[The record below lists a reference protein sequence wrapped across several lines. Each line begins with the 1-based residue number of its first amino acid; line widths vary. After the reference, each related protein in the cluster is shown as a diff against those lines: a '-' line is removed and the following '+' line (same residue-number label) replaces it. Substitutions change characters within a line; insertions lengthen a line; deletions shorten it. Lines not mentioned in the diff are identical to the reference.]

1 MSTENIAFGV
11 FATFGNPNGFVQ
23 IIKLKEKI
31 ITLDTYDLRGDG
43 VIMKVNEEVYAI
55 KKGKIKN
62 DRNDGVEQN
71 CISFLKYSYAREK
84 ESSREGSC
92 IGASV
97 VCINEVP
104 NMGELKEVLDNLHK
118 NLVENPHNIKD
129 GVIEVKHSD
138 DFKYENPEV
147 KFQKPKRKIVDLEI
161 DFWTKNKNIACY
173 ISPTPENMDKILSEL
188 LGVYDGIYIGSAKA
202 TMESIANKKKIEVK
216 EGKGVDELIDKVQKE
231 KEEEYNKQKDNLNN
245 KLKKIERI
253 VEVYSSLSGQW
264 NKSIKVTYLKELRNA
279 LDIIYKE
286 HKNQEEIKVN
296 ENKTKYEN
304 AQKKISEIVQKEKEE
319 YNKQKDNLN
328 NKLKKIER
336 IVEVYSFLSG
346 KGNKSIKVTYL
357 EDLRNA
363 LDTIYKEHKN
373 QEEINVNENKT
384 KYENAQK
391 EICEKIKPFEE
402 SELLPRR
409 QQDRIIKEVEEVIN
423 KLNTDNA
430 VAEKKQ
436 TYHSS
441 SPKMGINN
449 KNLKFSYN
457 HSRNNN
463 IDYDH
468 SRNNNDDDHYSDK
481 GKSYTILGIAIV
493 VLIGVV
499 MYYFLDLNPFKN
511 NEQESEVPSEQPQPN
526 NRSIERKITSIGT
539 KNNEKEQNE
548 QSQLDEDKSGKDVLF
563 LDNSKRDTLVK
574 KQFAGKSD
582 YDIDYIVER
591 IKADRPGDIQC
602 FKFKD
607 EEYKKVLKENNKD
620 IIKDDKIN
628 NKDIKNIKIPICK
641 KK

>member
-23 IIKLKEKI
+23 TIKLKEKI

-62 DRNDGVEQN
+62 DRNDGVEQK

-118 NLVENPHNIKD
+118 NFVENPHNIKN

-138 DFKYENPEV
+138 DFKYKKPEV

-173 ISPTPENMDKILSEL
+173 ISPTSENMDKILSEL
-188 LGVYDGIYIGSAKA
+188 LGVYDGIYIGSAKE
-202 TMESIANKKKIEVK
+202 TMKSIANKKKIEVK

-231 KEEEYNKQKDNLNN
+231 K
-245 KLKKIERI
+245 
-253 VEVYSSLSGQW
+253 
-264 NKSIKVTYLKELRNA
+264 
-279 LDIIYKE
+279 
-286 HKNQEEIKVN
+286 
-296 ENKTKYEN
+296 
-304 AQKKISEIVQKEKEE
+304 KEE
-319 YNKQKDNLN
+319 YNKQKDDLN
-328 NKLKKIER
+328 NKREKIER
-336 IVEVYSFLSG
+336 IVDAYSFLSG

-391 EICEKIKPFEE
+391 EIREKIKPFEE

-441 SPKMGINN
+441 SPKTGINN
-449 KNLKFSYN
+449 KNQNFSYN
-457 HSRNNN
+457 YSRNNN

-582 YDIDYIVER
+582 YYIDYIVKR

-602 FKFKD
+602 FED

>member
-11 FATFGNPNGFVQ
+11 FAAFGNPNGFVQ
-23 IIKLKEKI
+23 TIKLKEKI

-43 VIMKVNEEVYAI
+43 VMKVNEEVYAI

-84 ESSREGSC
+84 DSSREGSC

-104 NMGELKEVLDNLHK
+104 NMGELKEVLDSLHK
-118 NLVENPHNIKD
+118 NLVENPHNIKN

-138 DFKYENPEV
+138 DFKYKKPEV

-231 KEEEYNKQKDNLNN
+231 K
-245 KLKKIERI
+245 
-253 VEVYSSLSGQW
+253 
-264 NKSIKVTYLKELRNA
+264 
-279 LDIIYKE
+279 
-286 HKNQEEIKVN
+286 
-296 ENKTKYEN
+296 
-304 AQKKISEIVQKEKEE
+304 KEE

-336 IVEVYSFLSG
+336 ILEVYSSLSG

-357 EDLRNA
+357 EELRNA
-363 LDTIYKEHKN
+363 LDTICKEHKN
-373 QEEINVNENKT
+373 QEEINVDENKT
-384 KYENAQK
+384 KYENAQN
-391 EICEKIKPFEE
+391 EISEKIKPFKE
-402 SELLPRR
+402 SELLPQR

-441 SPKMGINN
+441 SPKTGINN
-449 KNLKFSYN
+449 KNQNFSYN
-457 HSRNNN
+457 YSRNNN

-468 SRNNNDDDHYSDK
+468 SRNNNNDDDHYSDK

-493 VLIGVV
+493 AVVLIGVV
-499 MYYFLDLNPFKN
+499 MYCFPDLNPFKN

-602 FKFKD
+602 FED

>member
-1 MSTENIAFGV
+1 MSTENIALGV
-11 FATFGNPNGFVQ
+11 FAAFGNPNGFVQ
-23 IIKLKEKI
+23 TIKLKEKI

-43 VIMKVNEEVYAI
+43 VMKVNEEVYAI

-84 ESSREGSC
+84 DSSREGSC

-138 DFKYENPEV
+138 DFKYKKPEV

-173 ISPTPENMDKILSEL
+173 ISPTSENMDKILSEL
-188 LGVYDGIYIGSAKA
+188 LGVYDGIYIGSAKE
-202 TMESIANKKKIEVK
+202 TMKSIANKKKIEVK

-231 KEEEYNKQKDNLNN
+231 K
-245 KLKKIERI
+245 
-253 VEVYSSLSGQW
+253 
-264 NKSIKVTYLKELRNA
+264 
-279 LDIIYKE
+279 
-286 HKNQEEIKVN
+286 
-296 ENKTKYEN
+296 
-304 AQKKISEIVQKEKEE
+304 KEE

-328 NKLKKIER
+328 NKREKIER
-336 IVEVYSFLSG
+336 IVDAYSFLSG

-391 EICEKIKPFEE
+391 EIREKIKPFEE

-441 SPKMGINN
+441 SPKTGINN
-449 KNLKFSYN
+449 KNQNFSYN
-457 HSRNNN
+457 YSRN
-463 IDYDH
+463 
-468 SRNNNDDDHYSDK
+468 NNNDDDHYSDK

-499 MYYFLDLNPFKN
+499 MFYFLDLNHFKN
-511 NEQESEVPSEQPQPN
+511 NEQESEVLIEQPQPN
-526 NRSIERKITSIGT
+526 NRSFEKNITSIKT
-539 KNNEKEQNE
+539 ENNEKEQNE
-548 QSQLDEDKSGKDVLF
+548 QSQLDEGKSGKDVLF

-602 FKFKD
+602 FED

>member
-1 MSTENIAFGV
+1 MSTENIALGV
-11 FATFGNPNGFVQ
+11 FAAFGNPNGFVQ
-23 IIKLKEKI
+23 TIKLKEKI

-43 VIMKVNEEVYAI
+43 VMKVNEEVYAI

-84 ESSREGSC
+84 DSSREGSC

-138 DFKYENPEV
+138 DFKYKKPEV

-161 DFWTKNKNIACY
+161 DFRTKNKNIACY
-173 ISPTPENMDKILSEL
+173 ISPTSENMDKILSEL

-253 VEVYSSLSGQW
+253 VEVYSSLSGKW
-264 NKSIKVTYLKELRNA
+264 NKSIKVTYL
-279 LDIIYKE
+279 
-286 HKNQEEIKVN
+286 EE
-296 ENKTKYEN
+296 
-304 AQKKISEIVQKEKEE
+304 
-319 YNKQKDNLN
+319 
-328 NKLKKIER
+328 
-336 IVEVYSFLSG
+336 
-346 KGNKSIKVTYL
+346 
-357 EDLRNA
+357 LRNA

-391 EICEKIKPFEE
+391 EIREKIKPFKE

-409 QQDRIIKEVEEVIN
+409 QQYRIIKEVEEVIN

-449 KNLKFSYN
+449 KKPNFSYN
-457 HSRNNN
+457 YSRNNN
-463 IDYDH
+463 T
-468 SRNNNDDDHYSDK
+468 DDDHYSDK
-481 GKSYTILGIAIV
+481 DKSYTILGIAIV

-499 MYYFLDLNPFKN
+499 MFYFLDLNPFKN
-511 NEQESEVPSEQPQPN
+511 NEQESEVLSEQPQPN
-526 NRSIERKITSIGT
+526 NRSFEKNITSIKT
-539 KNNEKEQNE
+539 ENNEKEQNE
-548 QSQLDEDKSGKDVLF
+548 QSQLDEGKSGKDVLF

-602 FKFKD
+602 FED

>member
-23 IIKLKEKI
+23 TIKLKEKI

-118 NLVENPHNIKD
+118 NLVETPHNIKN

-138 DFKYENPEV
+138 EFKYKKPEV

-173 ISPTPENMDKILSEL
+173 ISPTSENMDKILSEL
-188 LGVYDGIYIGSAKA
+188 LGVYDGIYIGSAKE
-202 TMESIANKKKIEVK
+202 TMKSIANKKKIEVK

-231 KEEEYNKQKDNLNN
+231 K
-245 KLKKIERI
+245 
-253 VEVYSSLSGQW
+253 
-264 NKSIKVTYLKELRNA
+264 
-279 LDIIYKE
+279 
-286 HKNQEEIKVN
+286 
-296 ENKTKYEN
+296 
-304 AQKKISEIVQKEKEE
+304 KEE

-328 NKLKKIER
+328 NKREKIER
-336 IVEVYSFLSG
+336 IVDAYSFLSG

-373 QEEINVNENKT
+373 QEEINVDENKT
-384 KYENAQK
+384 KYKNAQN
-391 EICEKIKPFEE
+391 EISEKIKPFKE

-409 QQDRIIKEVEEVIN
+409 QQNRIIKEVEEVIN

-468 SRNNNDDDHYSDK
+468 SRNNNNDDDHYSDK

-563 LDNSKRDTLVK
+563 LDNSKRDILVK
-574 KQFAGKSD
+574 KQFFTNQSD
-582 YDIDYIVER
+582 YDIDYIVKR

-602 FKFKD
+602 FED

>member
-23 IIKLKEKI
+23 TIKLKEKI

-118 NLVENPHNIKD
+118 NLVENPHNIKN

-138 DFKYENPEV
+138 DFKYEKPEV

-173 ISPTPENMDKILSEL
+173 ISPTSENMDKILSEL
-188 LGVYDGIYIGSAKA
+188 LGVYDGIYIGSAKE
-202 TMESIANKKKIEVK
+202 TMKSIANKKKIEVK

-231 KEEEYNKQKDNLNN
+231 K
-245 KLKKIERI
+245 
-253 VEVYSSLSGQW
+253 
-264 NKSIKVTYLKELRNA
+264 
-279 LDIIYKE
+279 
-286 HKNQEEIKVN
+286 
-296 ENKTKYEN
+296 
-304 AQKKISEIVQKEKEE
+304 KEE
-319 YNKQKDNLN
+319 YNKQKDDLN
-328 NKLKKIER
+328 NKREKIER
-336 IVEVYSFLSG
+336 IVDAYSFLSG

-373 QEEINVNENKT
+373 QEEINVDENKT
-384 KYENAQK
+384 KYKNAQN
-391 EICEKIKPFEE
+391 EISEKIKPFKE

-441 SPKMGINN
+441 SPKTGINN
-449 KNLKFSYN
+449 KNQNFSYN
-457 HSRNNN
+457 YSRNNN

-468 SRNNNDDDHYSDK
+468 SRNNNNDDDHYSDK

-493 VLIGVV
+493 AVVLIGVV
-499 MYYFLDLNPFKN
+499 MYCFPDLNPFKN

-602 FKFKD
+602 FED

>member
-23 IIKLKEKI
+23 TIKLKEKI

-43 VIMKVNEEVYAI
+43 VMKVNEEVYAI

-84 ESSREGSC
+84 DSSREGSC

-118 NLVENPHNIKD
+118 NLIENPHNIKN

-138 DFKYENPEV
+138 DFKYKKPEV

-173 ISPTPENMDKILSEL
+173 ISPTSENMDKILSEL
-188 LGVYDGIYIGSAKA
+188 LGVYDGIYIGSAKE
-202 TMESIANKKKIEVK
+202 TMKSIANKKKIEVK

-231 KEEEYNKQKDNLNN
+231 K
-245 KLKKIERI
+245 
-253 VEVYSSLSGQW
+253 
-264 NKSIKVTYLKELRNA
+264 
-279 LDIIYKE
+279 
-286 HKNQEEIKVN
+286 
-296 ENKTKYEN
+296 
-304 AQKKISEIVQKEKEE
+304 KEE
-319 YNKQKDNLN
+319 YNKQKDDLN
-328 NKLKKIER
+328 NKREKIER
-336 IVEVYSFLSG
+336 IVDAYSFLSG

-402 SELLPRR
+402 SELLPQR

-441 SPKMGINN
+441 SPKTGINN
-449 KNLKFSYN
+449 KNQNFSYN
-457 HSRNNN
+457 YSRNNN

-468 SRNNNDDDHYSDK
+468 SRNNNNDDDHYSDK

-493 VLIGVV
+493 AVVLIGVV
-499 MYYFLDLNPFKN
+499 MYCFPDLNPFKN

-602 FKFKD
+602 FED

>member
-23 IIKLKEKI
+23 TIKLKEKI

-118 NLVENPHNIKD
+118 NLVENPHNIKN

-138 DFKYENPEV
+138 DFKYKKPEV

-173 ISPTPENMDKILSEL
+173 ISPTSENMDKILSEL
-188 LGVYDGIYIGSAKA
+188 LGVYDGIYIGSAKE
-202 TMESIANKKKIEVK
+202 TMKSIANKKKIEVK

-231 KEEEYNKQKDNLNN
+231 K
-245 KLKKIERI
+245 
-253 VEVYSSLSGQW
+253 
-264 NKSIKVTYLKELRNA
+264 
-279 LDIIYKE
+279 
-286 HKNQEEIKVN
+286 
-296 ENKTKYEN
+296 
-304 AQKKISEIVQKEKEE
+304 KEE

-328 NKLKKIER
+328 NKREKIER
-336 IVEVYSFLSG
+336 IVDAYSFLSG
-346 KGNKSIKVTYL
+346 KGNKSITVTDL
-357 EDLRNA
+357 EDVRNA

-391 EICEKIKPFEE
+391 EIREKIKPFEE

-423 KLNTDNA
+423 KLNTDNDL
-430 VAEKKQ
+430 AEKKQ
-436 TYHSS
+436 NYQSS
-441 SPKMGINN
+441 SHINGINN
-449 KNLKFSYN
+449 
-457 HSRNNN
+457 
-463 IDYDH
+463 
-468 SRNNNDDDHYSDK
+468 
-481 GKSYTILGIAIV
+481 
-493 VLIGVV
+493 
-499 MYYFLDLNPFKN
+499 
-511 NEQESEVPSEQPQPN
+511 
-526 NRSIERKITSIGT
+526 
-539 KNNEKEQNE
+539 
-548 QSQLDEDKSGKDVLF
+548 
-563 LDNSKRDTLVK
+563 
-574 KQFAGKSD
+574 
-582 YDIDYIVER
+582 
-591 IKADRPGDIQC
+591 
-602 FKFKD
+602 
-607 EEYKKVLKENNKD
+607 
-620 IIKDDKIN
+620 
-628 NKDIKNIKIPICK
+628 
-641 KK
+641 

>member
-23 IIKLKEKI
+23 TIKLKEKI

-43 VIMKVNEEVYAI
+43 VMKVNEEVYAI

-84 ESSREGSC
+84 DSSREGSC

-118 NLVENPHNIKD
+118 NLVENPHNIKN

-138 DFKYENPEV
+138 DFKYKKPEV

-173 ISPTPENMDKILSEL
+173 ISPTSENMDKILSEL
-188 LGVYDGIYIGSAKA
+188 LGVYDGIYIGSAKE
-202 TMESIANKKKIEVK
+202 TMKSIANKKKIEVK

-231 KEEEYNKQKDNLNN
+231 K
-245 KLKKIERI
+245 
-253 VEVYSSLSGQW
+253 
-264 NKSIKVTYLKELRNA
+264 
-279 LDIIYKE
+279 
-286 HKNQEEIKVN
+286 
-296 ENKTKYEN
+296 
-304 AQKKISEIVQKEKEE
+304 KEE
-319 YNKQKDNLN
+319 YNKQKDDLN
-328 NKLKKIER
+328 NKREKIER
-336 IVEVYSFLSG
+336 IVDAYSFLSG

-402 SELLPRR
+402 SELLPQR

-441 SPKMGINN
+441 SPKTGINN
-449 KNLKFSYN
+449 KNQNFSYN
-457 HSRNNN
+457 YSRNNN

-468 SRNNNDDDHYSDK
+468 SRNNNNDDDHYSDK

-493 VLIGVV
+493 AVVLIGVV
-499 MYYFLDLNPFKN
+499 MYCFPDLNPFKN

-602 FKFKD
+602 FED

>member
-11 FATFGNPNGFVQ
+11 FAAFGNPNGFVQ
-23 IIKLKEKI
+23 TIKLKEKI

-43 VIMKVNEEVYAI
+43 VMKVNEEVYAI

-84 ESSREGSC
+84 DSSREGSC

-138 DFKYENPEV
+138 DFKYKKPEV

-161 DFWTKNKNIACY
+161 DFRTKNKNIACY
-173 ISPTPENMDKILSEL
+173 ISPTSENMDKILSEL

-253 VEVYSSLSGQW
+253 VEVYSSLSGKW
-264 NKSIKVTYLKELRNA
+264 NKSIKVTYL
-279 LDIIYKE
+279 
-286 HKNQEEIKVN
+286 EE
-296 ENKTKYEN
+296 
-304 AQKKISEIVQKEKEE
+304 
-319 YNKQKDNLN
+319 
-328 NKLKKIER
+328 
-336 IVEVYSFLSG
+336 
-346 KGNKSIKVTYL
+346 
-357 EDLRNA
+357 LRNA

-391 EICEKIKPFEE
+391 EIREKIKPFKE

-409 QQDRIIKEVEEVIN
+409 QQYRIIKEVEEVIN

-449 KNLKFSYN
+449 KNLKFPYN
-457 HSRNNN
+457 YSRNNN

-468 SRNNNDDDHYSDK
+468 SRNNNNDDDHYSDK

-499 MYYFLDLNPFKN
+499 MYCFPDLNPFKN

-563 LDNSKRDTLVK
+563 LDNSKRDILVK
-574 KQFAGKSD
+574 KQFFTNQSD
-582 YDIDYIVER
+582 YDIDYIVKR

-602 FKFKD
+602 FED

>member
-11 FATFGNPNGFVQ
+11 FAAFGNPNGFVQ
-23 IIKLKEKI
+23 TIKLKEKI

-43 VIMKVNEEVYAI
+43 VMKVNEEVYAI

-84 ESSREGSC
+84 DSSREGSC

-118 NLVENPHNIKD
+118 NLVENPHNIKN

-138 DFKYENPEV
+138 DFKYKKPEV

-231 KEEEYNKQKDNLNN
+231 K
-245 KLKKIERI
+245 
-253 VEVYSSLSGQW
+253 
-264 NKSIKVTYLKELRNA
+264 
-279 LDIIYKE
+279 
-286 HKNQEEIKVN
+286 
-296 ENKTKYEN
+296 
-304 AQKKISEIVQKEKEE
+304 KEE

-336 IVEVYSFLSG
+336 ILEVYSSLSG

-357 EDLRNA
+357 EELRNA
-363 LDTIYKEHKN
+363 LDTICKEHKN
-373 QEEINVNENKT
+373 QEEINVDENKT
-384 KYENAQK
+384 KYENAQN
-391 EICEKIKPFEE
+391 EISEKIKPFKE
-402 SELLPRR
+402 SELLPQR

-441 SPKMGINN
+441 SPKTGINN
-449 KNLKFSYN
+449 KNQNFSYN
-457 HSRNNN
+457 YSRNNNIDYDHSRNNN

-468 SRNNNDDDHYSDK
+468 SRNNNNDDDHYSDK

-493 VLIGVV
+493 AVVLIGVV
-499 MYYFLDLNPFKN
+499 MYCFPDLNPFKN

-602 FKFKD
+602 FED

>member
-11 FATFGNPNGFVQ
+11 FAAFGNPNGFVQ
-23 IIKLKEKI
+23 TIKLKEKI

-43 VIMKVNEEVYAI
+43 VMKVNEEVYAI

-84 ESSREGSC
+84 DSSREGSC

-118 NLVENPHNIKD
+118 NLVENPHNIKN

-138 DFKYENPEV
+138 DFKYKKPEV

-173 ISPTPENMDKILSEL
+173 ISPTSENMDKILSEL
-188 LGVYDGIYIGSAKA
+188 LGVYDGIYIGSAKE
-202 TMESIANKKKIEVK
+202 TMKSIANKKKIEVK

-231 KEEEYNKQKDNLNN
+231 K
-245 KLKKIERI
+245 
-253 VEVYSSLSGQW
+253 
-264 NKSIKVTYLKELRNA
+264 
-279 LDIIYKE
+279 
-286 HKNQEEIKVN
+286 
-296 ENKTKYEN
+296 
-304 AQKKISEIVQKEKEE
+304 KEE
-319 YNKQKDNLN
+319 YNKQKDDLN
-328 NKLKKIER
+328 NKREKIER
-336 IVEVYSFLSG
+336 IVDAYSFLSG

>member
-11 FATFGNPNGFVQ
+11 FAAFGNPNGFVQ
-23 IIKLKEKI
+23 TIKLKEKI

-84 ESSREGSC
+84 DSSREGSC

-138 DFKYENPEV
+138 DFKYKKPEV

-161 DFWTKNKNIACY
+161 DFRTKNKNIACY
-173 ISPTPENMDKILSEL
+173 ISPTSENMDKILSEL

-253 VEVYSSLSGQW
+253 VEVYSSLSGKW
-264 NKSIKVTYLKELRNA
+264 NKSIKVTYL
-279 LDIIYKE
+279 
-286 HKNQEEIKVN
+286 EE
-296 ENKTKYEN
+296 
-304 AQKKISEIVQKEKEE
+304 
-319 YNKQKDNLN
+319 
-328 NKLKKIER
+328 
-336 IVEVYSFLSG
+336 
-346 KGNKSIKVTYL
+346 
-357 EDLRNA
+357 LRNA

-391 EICEKIKPFEE
+391 EIREKIKPFKE

-409 QQDRIIKEVEEVIN
+409 QQYRIIKEVEEVIN

-449 KNLKFSYN
+449 KNLKFPYN
-457 HSRNNN
+457 YSRNNN

-468 SRNNNDDDHYSDK
+468 SRNNNNDDDHYSDK

-499 MYYFLDLNPFKN
+499 MYCFPDLNPFKN

-563 LDNSKRDTLVK
+563 LDNSKRDILVK
-574 KQFAGKSD
+574 KQFFTNQSD
-582 YDIDYIVER
+582 YDIDYIVKR

-602 FKFKD
+602 FED

>member
-11 FATFGNPNGFVQ
+11 FAAFGNPNGFVQ
-23 IIKLKEKI
+23 TIKLKEKI

-43 VIMKVNEEVYAI
+43 VMKVNEEVYAI

-84 ESSREGSC
+84 DSSREGSC

-138 DFKYENPEV
+138 DFKYKKPEV

-161 DFWTKNKNIACY
+161 DFRTKNKNIACY
-173 ISPTPENMDKILSEL
+173 ISPTSENMDKILSEL

-253 VEVYSSLSGQW
+253 LEVYSSLSGKW
-264 NKSIKVTYLKELRNA
+264 NKSIKVTYL
-279 LDIIYKE
+279 
-286 HKNQEEIKVN
+286 EE
-296 ENKTKYEN
+296 
-304 AQKKISEIVQKEKEE
+304 
-319 YNKQKDNLN
+319 
-328 NKLKKIER
+328 
-336 IVEVYSFLSG
+336 
-346 KGNKSIKVTYL
+346 
-357 EDLRNA
+357 LRNA

-391 EICEKIKPFEE
+391 EIREKIKPFKE

-409 QQDRIIKEVEEVIN
+409 QQYRIIKEVEEVIN

-449 KNLKFSYN
+449 KNLKFPYN
-457 HSRNNN
+457 YSRNNN

-468 SRNNNDDDHYSDK
+468 SRNNNNDDDHYSDK

-499 MYYFLDLNPFKN
+499 MYCFPDLNPFKN

-563 LDNSKRDTLVK
+563 LDNSKRDILVK
-574 KQFAGKSD
+574 KQFFTNQSD
-582 YDIDYIVER
+582 YDIDYIVKR

-602 FKFKD
+602 FED

>member
-11 FATFGNPNGFVQ
+11 FAAFGNPNGFVQ
-23 IIKLKEKI
+23 TIKLKEKT

-43 VIMKVNEEVYAI
+43 VMKVNEEIYAI

-104 NMGELKEVLDNLHK
+104 DMGELKEVLDNLHK

-138 DFKYENPEV
+138 DFKYEKPKV

-161 DFWTKNKNIACY
+161 DFRTKNKNIACY
-173 ISPTPENMDKILSEL
+173 ISPTPEKMDKILSEL
-188 LGVYDGIYIGSAKA
+188 LGVYDGIYIGSAKE
-202 TMESIANKKKIEVK
+202 TMRSIANKKKIEVK

-231 KEEEYNKQKDNLNN
+231 KEEEYKKQKDNL
-245 KLKKIERI
+245 
-253 VEVYSSLSGQW
+253 
-264 NKSIKVTYLKELRNA
+264 
-279 LDIIYKE
+279 D
-286 HKNQEEIKVN
+286 
-296 ENKTKYEN
+296 
-304 AQKKISEIVQKEKEE
+304 
-319 YNKQKDNLN
+319 

-346 KGNKSIKVTYL
+346 KGNRSIKVTYL
-357 EDLRNA
+357 KVTYLEELRNA
-363 LDTIYKEHKN
+363 IDTICKEYKN

-391 EICEKIKPFEE
+391 EIREKIKPFEE
-402 SELLPRR
+402 SKPLPLR
-409 QQDRIIKEVEEVIN
+409 QQDRIIKEVEEIIN

-441 SPKMGINN
+441 SSKMGISN
-449 KNLKFSYN
+449 KNSNPSRNDNTDDDHYSSSYN
-457 HSRNNN
+457 PSLNGNT
-463 IDYDH
+463 
-468 SRNNNDDDHYSDK
+468 DDDHYSDK
-481 GKSYTILGIAIV
+481 GKSYIILGIAIV

-499 MYYFLDLNPFKN
+499 MFYFSDLNPFKN

-574 KQFAGKSD
+574 KQFAGKSY

-602 FKFKD
+602 FED

>member
-11 FATFGNPNGFVQ
+11 FAAFGNPNGFVQ
-23 IIKLKEKI
+23 TIKLKEKI

-43 VIMKVNEEVYAI
+43 VMKVNEEVYAI

-84 ESSREGSC
+84 DSSREGSC

-138 DFKYENPEV
+138 DFKYKKPEV

-161 DFWTKNKNIACY
+161 DFRTKNKNIACY
-173 ISPTPENMDKILSEL
+173 ISPTSENMDKILSEL

-253 VEVYSSLSGQW
+253 VEVYSSLSGKW
-264 NKSIKVTYLKELRNA
+264 NKSIKVTYL
-279 LDIIYKE
+279 
-286 HKNQEEIKVN
+286 EE
-296 ENKTKYEN
+296 
-304 AQKKISEIVQKEKEE
+304 
-319 YNKQKDNLN
+319 
-328 NKLKKIER
+328 
-336 IVEVYSFLSG
+336 
-346 KGNKSIKVTYL
+346 
-357 EDLRNA
+357 LRNA

-391 EICEKIKPFEE
+391 EIREKIKPFKE

-409 QQDRIIKEVEEVIN
+409 QQYRIIKEVEEVIN

-449 KNLKFSYN
+449 KKPNFSYN
-457 HSRNNN
+457 YSRNNN
-463 IDYDH
+463 T
-468 SRNNNDDDHYSDK
+468 DDDHYSDK
-481 GKSYTILGIAIV
+481 DKSYTILGIAIV

-499 MYYFLDLNPFKN
+499 MFYFLDLNPFKN
-511 NEQESEVPSEQPQPN
+511 NEQESEVLSEQPQPN
-526 NRSIERKITSIGT
+526 NRSIERNITSIKT
-539 KNNEKEQNE
+539 ENNEKEQNE

-582 YDIDYIVER
+582 YDIDYIVKR

-602 FKFKD
+602 FED

>member
-11 FATFGNPNGFVQ
+11 FAAFGNPNGFVQ
-23 IIKLKEKI
+23 TIKLKEKI

-43 VIMKVNEEVYAI
+43 VMKVNEEVYAI

-84 ESSREGSC
+84 DSSREGSC

-138 DFKYENPEV
+138 DFKYKKPEV

-161 DFWTKNKNIACY
+161 DFRTKNKNIACY
-173 ISPTPENMDKILSEL
+173 ISPTSENMDKILSEL

-253 VEVYSSLSGQW
+253 VEVYSSLSGKW
-264 NKSIKVTYLKELRNA
+264 NKSIKVTYL
-279 LDIIYKE
+279 
-286 HKNQEEIKVN
+286 EE
-296 ENKTKYEN
+296 
-304 AQKKISEIVQKEKEE
+304 
-319 YNKQKDNLN
+319 
-328 NKLKKIER
+328 
-336 IVEVYSFLSG
+336 
-346 KGNKSIKVTYL
+346 
-357 EDLRNA
+357 LRNA

-391 EICEKIKPFEE
+391 EIREKIKPFKE

-409 QQDRIIKEVEEVIN
+409 QQYRIIKEVEEVIN

-449 KNLKFSYN
+449 KNLKFPYN
-457 HSRNNN
+457 YSRNNN

-468 SRNNNDDDHYSDK
+468 SRNNNNDDDHYSDK

-499 MYYFLDLNPFKN
+499 MYCFPDLNPFKN

-548 QSQLDEDKSGKDVLF
+548 
-563 LDNSKRDTLVK
+563 
-574 KQFAGKSD
+574 
-582 YDIDYIVER
+582 
-591 IKADRPGDIQC
+591 
-602 FKFKD
+602 
-607 EEYKKVLKENNKD
+607 
-620 IIKDDKIN
+620 
-628 NKDIKNIKIPICK
+628 
-641 KK
+641 

>member
-23 IIKLKEKI
+23 TIKLKEKI

-62 DRNDGVEQN
+62 DRNDGVEQK

-118 NLVENPHNIKD
+118 NLVENPHNIKN

-138 DFKYENPEV
+138 DFKYKKPEV

-173 ISPTPENMDKILSEL
+173 ISPTSENMDKILSEL
-188 LGVYDGIYIGSAKA
+188 LGVYDGIYIGSAKE
-202 TMESIANKKKIEVK
+202 TMKSIANKKKIEVK

-231 KEEEYNKQKDNLNN
+231 K
-245 KLKKIERI
+245 
-253 VEVYSSLSGQW
+253 
-264 NKSIKVTYLKELRNA
+264 
-279 LDIIYKE
+279 
-286 HKNQEEIKVN
+286 
-296 ENKTKYEN
+296 
-304 AQKKISEIVQKEKEE
+304 KEE
-319 YNKQKDNLN
+319 YNKQKDDLN
-328 NKLKKIER
+328 NKREKIER
-336 IVEVYSFLSG
+336 IVDAYSFLSG

-373 QEEINVNENKT
+373 QEEINVDENKT
-384 KYENAQK
+384 KYKNAQN
-391 EICEKIKPFEE
+391 EISEKIKPFKE

-449 KNLKFSYN
+449 KNLKFPYN
-457 HSRNNN
+457 YSRNNN

-548 QSQLDEDKSGKDVLF
+548 QSQLDEGKSGKDVLF

-602 FKFKD
+602 FED

-641 KK
+641 KNNYIYS